1 MGLNTSQPSGG
12 TTPKASTPKTN
23 LKEFLQKQKPPDS
36 RPKSMQEKKK
46 PKLKIAL
53 DSYLSKLGNMKDE
66 DDNDR
71 PNS

>member
-1 MGLNTSQPSGG
+1 MGLNTSQPSDV
-12 TTPKASTPKTN
+12 TTPKGSTPKSN
-23 LKEFLQKQKPPDS
+23 LKEFLQKQKPADT
-36 RPKSMQEKKK
+36 RPKTVQEKKK